1 MQEDGGAEG
10 ASGLGAQP
18 RCTSA
23 PKATVGL
30 AGCSS
35 LPRAATESAA
45 SAEVVGGG
53 EACLSPLGLS
63 EGRGGAGA
71 QHWLVNEGGGGEEA
85 DESLPAGEEGGGGEG
100 PPHLFS
106 LDGGEEEMEY
116 CGAPEGGEAGRPRS
130 LLSSSSDEESELRVR
145 SGDEQEMEASD
156 SAESFVTAR
165 RRNPPG
171 SIVGSFQGKE
181 RGGRRKRNGSNG
193 GGDSQFFLGAHGH
206 YHLFP

>member
-35 LPRAATESAA
+35 PPHAATESAA

-63 EGRGGAGA
+63 EGGGGAGA
-71 QHWLVNEGGGGEEA
+71 QHWLVNEGGREEA

-100 PPHLFS
+100 SPHLFS

-130 LLSSSSDEESELRVR
+130 LLSSSSDEESELRVQ
-145 SGDEQEMEASD
+145 SGDEQVMEASD

-165 RRNPPG
+165 KKESSRKHSGKLPG
-171 SIVGSFQGKE
+171 EGE
-181 RGGRRKRNGSNG
+181 GRKKKKKRI
-193 GGDSQFFLGAHGH
+193 
-206 YHLFP
+206 